1 MQAII
6 KDSMYQKTEIKED
19 GITQEVTPEV
29 YKSYQVNIDEVYLIE
44 DKIQMLKQLRDD
56 LQELCDDIDVE
67 IGNEYR
73 KELVKKR

>member
-29 YKSYQVNIDEVYLIE
+29 YKSYQVTIDEVYLIE